1 MFILREK
8 LLFPCH
14 LLKGRVSGDFS
25 DKSCRD
31 KYSVFTGL
39 ASAAQGT
46 NQWDVGTAAGQKVP
60 ETSKGFLLL
69 LSMLE
74 DAKRGESPSKQKA
87 KKKRDIVPLK
97 LLLFSFPLVNS
108 SYCTLVEEFPSLFS
122 RLKKY
127 TRSCLG
133 CLGWK
138 MDFVTPSNTAFPLA
152 SIVCRIPDLR
162 GRECP

>member
-14 LLKGRVSGDFS
+14 LLKGRVSRDFS

-31 KYSVFTGL
+31 KYSIFTGL

-46 NQWDVGTAAGQKVP
+46 NQCDVGTAAGQKVP
-60 ETSKGFLLL
+60 ETSKSFLLL

-87 KKKRDIVPLK
+87 KKKRDIVLLK
-97 LLLFSFPLVNS
+97 LLLFSFPLLNS
-108 SYCTLVEEFPSLFS
+108 SYCTLVEDFLSLFS
-122 RLKKY
+122 QLKKY
-127 TRSCLG
+127 TRSLR

-138 MDFVTPSNTAFPLA
+138 MDFVTPSNTSVPLA
-152 SIVCRIPDLR
+152 PTVCRIPDLQGR
-162 GRECP
+162 GCP